1 MKLTLRKFMDYAR
14 YTPFCKKGTH
24 SSLIYKIHLEQPI
37 LPSASFEEKLYNLKY
52 AAEKVEEYI
61 ILPKEVFSFW
71 EIVGNPNKLKGSRCI
86 RNNKV
91 TIEKGGGLCQIASV
105 LYNLA
110 LIGGLYIVERYHHS
124 IDLYGDGPRACP
136 LGLDATVSYGYKDL
150 RIQNTTNA
158 VLHFYIYI
166 KDNKLCGELQ
176 SNIPL
181 VERKIEILKEVHSD
195 YIHSKTM
202 YAGSG
207 ELIADNIYKKL
218 S

>member
-1 MKLTLRKFMDYAR
+1 METLTYLKRAVKLTLRKFMDYAR

-91 TIEKGGGLCQIASV
+91 TIEKGKVVVDFIEKQRAVTPGQYVVFYTETDCLGGGVIEEV
-105 LYNLA
+105 
-110 LIGGLYIVERYHHS
+110 
-124 IDLYGDGPRACP
+124 
-136 LGLDATVSYGYKDL
+136 
-150 RIQNTTNA
+150 
-158 VLHFYIYI
+158 I
-166 KDNKLCGELQ
+166 K
-176 SNIPL
+176 
-181 VERKIEILKEVHSD
+181 
-195 YIHSKTM
+195 
-202 YAGSG
+202 
-207 ELIADNIYKKL
+207 
-218 S
+218 